1 MYFIRAHTYILYVNQ
16 PVNRIKSEWLSEI
29 AEDVSLTGLALFI
42 CSSKCPM
49 DLASIHKTKR
59 DRDASNKEKDNTMEN
74 STAGGNNT
82 RLWATGIFPGS
93 QSRDRA
99 GQNDSLF
106 QSFYR

>member
-1 MYFIRAHTYILYVNQ
+1 MQ
-16 PVNRIKSEWLSEI
+16 GIK
-29 AEDVSLTGLALFI
+29 
-42 CSSKCPM
+42 K
-49 DLASIHKTKR
+49 
-59 DRDASNKEKDNTMEN
+59 DRDASNMEKDYTMEN
-74 STAGGNNT
+74 SMAGGNNI